1 MKPITLITLFCFFVT
16 ISVGCSNPLQKA
28 PSSHETQAAPDSTA
42 DASGS
47 DANPKKVIGGIEL
60 PQLNVDGSKKQEW
73 LDKARDIG
81 GNALDT
87 ALDKSGGKMDETKD
101 FVTGKIDDAKRQALI
116 EKSRSMVGQL
126 PDEGLVKLN
135 EILEVLTNTMSDL
148 TSISPQDLECTEKE
162 DCQNQ
167 GKAYDKTTELLQ
179 KNLAIVENNKHEEG
193 RDALLEKF
201 NKLETDFYGK
211 TKELRGKLS
220 KDSLKQI
227 AGSSFDFIKNIIP
240 LSKDE
245 QESIAQ
251 QIPQLLAG
259 NPLSNGEVPE
269 SLPSANNDTN
279 SSILNKFNNKTLVI
293 TPFSE
298 DWIKLADIDEVK
310 KERLEK
316 EEMYRLEKEEKQRL
330 EEEEMEKRGEKLR
343 SVVREDFDKMAENSK
358 AKDYNSSD
366 PTLGSLIIA
375 VILIILIFVGLMIYA
390 LFFYD
395 GSLNSFTKECLP

>member
-28 PSSHETQAAPDSTA
+28 PSPHETQAAPDSVA
-42 DASGS
+42 DASNS
-47 DANPKKVIGGIEL
+47 DVNPKKSIGGIEL
-60 PQLNVDGSKKQEW
+60 PQLHKDGSKTQEW

-87 ALDKSGGKMDETKD
+87 ALDKTGGKMDETKD

-211 TKELRGKLS
+211 TKELQASCRKT
-220 KDSLKQI
+220 
-227 AGSSFDFIKNIIP
+227 
-240 LSKDE
+240 
-245 QESIAQ
+245 
-251 QIPQLLAG
+251 
-259 NPLSNGEVPE
+259 V
-269 SLPSANNDTN
+269 
-279 SSILNKFNNKTLVI
+279 LNKLQAHPLILLKT
-293 TPFSE
+293 
-298 DWIKLADIDEVK
+298 
-310 KERLEK
+310 
-316 EEMYRLEKEEKQRL
+316 
-330 EEEEMEKRGEKLR
+330 
-343 SVVREDFDKMAENSK
+343 
-358 AKDYNSSD
+358 
-366 PTLGSLIIA
+366 
-375 VILIILIFVGLMIYA
+375 
-390 LFFYD
+390 
-395 GSLNSFTKECLP
+395 